1 MKRREDGVNLVGV
14 DMELLAKKIGE
25 AHILLIL
32 MDDGYIES
40 MKDPHDI
47 EHQAINLQ
55 ISEAAKGE
63 KEVYLI
69 VTRPIKK
76 KNFGLLMDMLEGSRL
91 KNILFIDKG
100 NKRDLDRAA
109 QLTGF
114 LMGPTRVSGT
124 SQDAWLTK

>member
-1 MKRREDGVNLVGV
+1 MKRRDGVNLVGV
-14 DMELLAKKIGE
+14 DLEILAKKIGE

-32 MDDGYIES
+32 MNDGYIES

-69 VTRPIKK
+69 VTRPIQK
-76 KNFGLLMDMLEGSRL
+76 KNFSLLMDMLEGSKL
-91 KNILFIDKG
+91 KNILFIDSG
-100 NKRDLDRAA
+100 NKRDLDRAVE
-109 QLTGF
+109 LTAL
-114 LMGPTRVSGT
+114 LMGRVKVSGT
-124 SQDAWLTK
+124 SGDAWLVSE

>member
-47 EHQAINLQ
+47 EHRAINLQ
-55 ISEAAKGE
+55 IHEAAKGE

-76 KNFGLLMDMLEGSRL
+76 KNFGLLMDMLEGSKL

-100 NKRDLDRAA
+100 NKRDLDRAVE
-109 QLTGF
+109 LTAF
-114 LMGPTRVSGT
+114 LMGPARISGT
-124 SQDAWLTK
+124 SGDAWLTE